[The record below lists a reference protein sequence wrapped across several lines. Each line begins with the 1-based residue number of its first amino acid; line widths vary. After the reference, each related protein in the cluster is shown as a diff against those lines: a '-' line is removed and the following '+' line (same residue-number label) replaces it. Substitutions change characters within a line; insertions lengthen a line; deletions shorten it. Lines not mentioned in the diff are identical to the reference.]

1 MPRYESGIALPS
13 ELGACLRIDQL
24 TLLIGQDS
32 PVATNPAWCGWTYPG
47 RLSKT
52 PLPMAWHDSL
62 LFPVAPLPLT
72 LPVVSSTMA
81 TACCLSEVALV
92 ARAATITWWVLSTT
106 A

>member
-1 MPRYESGIALPS
+1 
-13 ELGACLRIDQL
+13 
-24 TLLIGQDS
+24 
-32 PVATNPAWCGWTYPG
+32 
-47 RLSKT
+47 
-52 PLPMAWHDSL
+52 MAWHDSL